1 MDFQWHVTLRYKVKS
16 HPTLPCPTWGMNY
29 LFVGSI
35 HAVYVV
41 HLWLSHF
48 MAVSLLHGLS
58 QDTHSVSGELL
69 VLIGN
74 NQEQW
79 CWQLCY
85 SIVLLQLFSVTVI
98 SCQSLVVPNWRIK
111 CYCRCVCRAAACCP
125 WLLACTWKLWMCHLQ
140 KRGNCCPGHPR
151 VFWGQRVKDPGQG
164 KQLMG
169 FINKKRVQ

>member
-1 MDFQWHVTLRYKVKS
+1 MVQKHEVKNSRNKQLMDFQWHVTLRYKVKS

-48 MAVSLLHGLS
+48 MAISLLHGLS

-111 CYCRCVCRAAACCP
+111 CYCRCVCVELLHVARGFWPVLGNFECVPCRREGTAAQD
-125 WLLACTWKLWMCHLQ
+125 T
-140 KRGNCCPGHPR
+140 PGCSE
-151 VFWGQRVKDPGQG
+151 GSE
-164 KQLMG
+164 
-169 FINKKRVQ
+169 